1 MINGAYKLGSNK
13 IDLKKNYSTLNN
25 IKFNKIFEKTGIRF
39 IYRSTKKEN
48 SHTLAHD
55 VGKKNLKNIKEDI
68 ESLIFLTQS
77 PVSTIPSSGS
87 LLHKDLRLGE
97 NCYVLDIIQGC
108 SSFPYAFN
116 LAINLIKN
124 KEFNNSLIICS
135 ETYTKYILKN
145 NKTCLPIFSDAASS
159 LFINN
164 ETVPNLISSIYL
176 TDGKGHKNLCIN
188 KKGELFMNGIEV
200 FSFTSEKVPYA
211 VNELLKKANL
221 EIKDISYFIFHQAS
235 KIVLDTIQQKL
246 QIPKEK
252 FLNNIELLGNTV
264 SSTIPIGLIESFK
277 NKKILKG
284 KPFLL
289 MGFGVGYSL
298 SGGIYKFD

>member
-1 MINGAYKLGSNK
+1 MINGVYKLGSNK
-13 IDLKKNYSTLNN
+13 IDIKKNYSNSKN

-87 LLHKDLRLGE
+87 LLHKDLKLAE

-135 ETYTKYILKN
+135 ETYTKYILKAIYRYY
-145 NKTCLPIFSDAASS
+145 LHVI
-159 LFINN
+159 LF
-164 ETVPNLISSIYL
+164 
-176 TDGKGHKNLCIN
+176 
-188 KKGELFMNGIEV
+188 
-200 FSFTSEKVPYA
+200 
-211 VNELLKKANL
+211 
-221 EIKDISYFIFHQAS
+221 
-235 KIVLDTIQQKL
+235 
-246 QIPKEK
+246 
-252 FLNNIELLGNTV
+252 
-264 SSTIPIGLIESFK
+264 
-277 NKKILKG
+277 
-284 KPFLL
+284 
-289 MGFGVGYSL
+289 
-298 SGGIYKFD
+298 